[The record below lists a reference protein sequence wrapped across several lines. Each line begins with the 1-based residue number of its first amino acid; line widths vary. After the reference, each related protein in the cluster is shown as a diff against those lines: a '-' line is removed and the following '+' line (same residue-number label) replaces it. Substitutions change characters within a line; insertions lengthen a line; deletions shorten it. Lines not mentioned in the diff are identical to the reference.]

1 MSAFRT
7 LPLWALVPVL
17 FVLTGGAF
25 FALQLLLSPEG
36 SVLGWGIGSLFY
48 AAAMSA
54 SFGLLIARARR
65 RAGGSEELER
75 MRRAY
80 RTGDVPLDADLPTW
94 SAEAERQERL
104 LRRNR
109 WSGPLVFGLF
119 TLLGIWLALTE
130 SPFWWAFVAFFIGL
144 GVVGA
149 ATTPRGLR
157 KIEGMREQL
166 RRRGQTQGAV
176 EPTEPAAP

>member
-7 LPLWALVPVL
+7 LPLWALVPVMFL
-17 FVLTGGAF
+17 LTGGMF
-25 FALQLLLSPEG
+25 FALQLLFSPEK
-36 SVLGWGIGSLFY
+36 SVLGWGIASLFY
-48 AAAMSA
+48 AASMSA
-54 SFGLLIARARR
+54 VFGLLIARARR
-65 RAGGSEELER
+65 RAGGPEQLER

-104 LRRNR
+104 LLRNR
-109 WSGPLVFGLF
+109 WFGPLVFGLLA
-119 TLLGIWLALTE
+119 LLGIWLALTE
-130 SPFWWAFVAFFIGL
+130 SPFWWASVAFFAGF

-157 KIEGMREQL
+157 KVARVQEEL
-166 RRRGQTQGAV
+166 RRREQTQGTTDPVGPAV
-176 EPTEPAAP
+176 P